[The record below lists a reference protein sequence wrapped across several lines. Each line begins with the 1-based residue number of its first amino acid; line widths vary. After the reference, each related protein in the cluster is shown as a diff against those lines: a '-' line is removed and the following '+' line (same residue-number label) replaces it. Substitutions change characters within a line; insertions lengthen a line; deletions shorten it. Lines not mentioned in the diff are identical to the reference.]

1 MRTNFEEQFAPH
13 TAFMTGKAVCSKN
26 QPEEPEREGFVPLS
40 GIDAE
45 GMVVMAE
52 VSSSTRA
59 VRGRSQALPGDTK
72 IVGTRWA
79 HTDENSKPRLI
90 AYHMAKKTDKTKEE
104 VDKEYPCEAKSRLVV
119 QGCQEDETNIRSD
132 SPTCS
137 LLAFNLV
144 CTLAALFCW
153 VIAAFDASTANLQSS
168 GINRLLIPRCPRP
181 PPPGVH
187 PMTLFRARG
196 SIHGTKD
203 AGRRWWMKRLR
214 DATDCGWIAS
224 KALFFLYDGGVLIG
238 VMASHVDDLITCGAG
253 EKHEK
258 SMKDLTN
265 TLHLKKKSG
274 EFRFYGKNLVQPE
287 DKSISLEQVDAI
299 EGLEYQVLD
308 KHRRKFPNLPL
319 AEQENSDSRALI
331 GSTGWV
337 VRQTRPDIMVNVSI
351 ASQSI
356 GNPTIRDVIELNTAV
371 KMLKDSADAKW
382 CFKASGITVENCVV
396 LMRADS
402 SFANTGGFKSQCGY
416 IIGLTLHSITEGKD
430 TPIIVIEANSSS
442 IKRVCRSTL
451 AAKANAYLAAE
462 FALKPVIGFTDAK
475 SLESTIT
482 KDAGQPSDK
491 RVKILVAQVREMME
505 GVCATHWLD
514 TSQMLADVVTKLGC
528 EREPLPRA
536 LADGFWRIA
545 PSEEALEKK
554 MAIRAGRRQRKSS
567 IGMGA
572 A

>member
-1 MRTNFEEQFAPH
+1 
-13 TAFMTGKAVCSKN
+13 
-26 QPEEPEREGFVPLS
+26 
-40 GIDAE
+40 
-45 GMVVMAE
+45 MVDEASFYVMLPT
-52 VSSSTRA
+52 VDGLHPKRYSSST
-59 VRGRSQALPGDTK
+59 
-72 IVGTRWA
+72 
-79 HTDENSKPRLI
+79 
-90 AYHMAKKTDKTKEE
+90 MEE
-104 VDKEYPCEAKSRLVV
+104 CLLV
-119 QGCQEDETNIRSD
+119 S
-132 SPTCS
+132 
-137 LLAFNLV
+137 
-144 CTLAALFCW
+144 
-153 VIAAFDASTANLQSS
+153 LQSQ
-168 GINRLLIPRCPRP
+168 
-181 PPPGVH
+181 
-187 PMTLFRARG
+187 
-196 SIHGTKD
+196 
-203 AGRRWWMKRLR
+203 
-214 DATDCGWIAS
+214 
-224 KALFFLYDGGVLIG
+224 
-238 VMASHVDDLITCGAG
+238 VDDLITCGAG
-253 EKHEK
+253 EKYEK

-265 TLHLKKKSG
+265 KLHLKKKPG
-274 EFRFYGKNLVQPE
+274 ESRFCGKNLVQPE

-382 CFKASGITVENCVV
+382 CFKAFGITVENCVV
-396 LMRADS
+396 FMRAGS

-545 PSEEALEKK
+545 PSEDALEKK